1 MTNSEGIIGLSHKS
15 DCNYDYAPT
24 MCYSKCGSQGPQ
36 NCFGKDD
43 DEMIEVEVERS
54 KMDLGK
60 ELILS
65 SRKLTIK

>member
-1 MTNSEGIIGLSHKS
+1 MKGSFELSHKS

-54 KMDLGK
+54 KMDLRK
-60 ELILS
+60 ELFLS

>member
-1 MTNSEGIIGLSHKS
+1 MKGSFESSHKK
-15 DCNYDYAPT
+15 DCNYDYAPTT

-54 KMDLGK
+54 KMDLRK

>member
-1 MTNSEGIIGLSHKS
+1 
-15 DCNYDYAPT
+15 

-36 NCFGKDD
+36 NCFGEDD

-54 KMDLGK
+54 KMDLSRK

>member
-1 MTNSEGIIGLSHKS
+1 
-15 DCNYDYAPT
+15 

-54 KMDLGK
+54 KMDLRK
-60 ELILS
+60 ELILR